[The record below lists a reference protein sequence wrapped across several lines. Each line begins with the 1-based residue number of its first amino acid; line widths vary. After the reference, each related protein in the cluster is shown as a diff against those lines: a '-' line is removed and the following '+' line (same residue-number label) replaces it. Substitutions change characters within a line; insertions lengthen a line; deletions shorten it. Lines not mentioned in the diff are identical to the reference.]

1 MSRITITRS
10 LFMEF
15 CMIKIT
21 CLLFAASFAQAASF
35 DITQYGAVGNG
46 TTLASAAINKAIDAA
61 SAAGGG
67 TVHFPAGT
75 WLSGSIHLKSNVALY
90 LDQGATLLA
99 TALGPLGGSSS
110 ARNPMADSRT
120 SLFRIASSITAGA

>member
-1 MSRITITRS
+1 
-10 LFMEF
+10 MEF
-15 CMIKIT
+15 CMIKVT
-21 CLLFAASFAQAASF
+21 CFLFAVSLAQAASF

-67 TVHFPAGT
+67 TVHFPTGT

-90 LDQGATLLA
+90 FEPGSTLLA
-99 TALGPLGGSSS
+99 TE
-110 ARNPMADSRT
+110 NPEAYDE
-120 SLFRIASSITAGA
+120 AEPNQ